1 VFKFTAHPAT
11 IGVTDG
17 IQVAFAYLQT
27 SWRRW
32 LPAVA
37 VMAAC
42 ALVAWAA
49 IMTSIGSV
57 DFSSF
62 YYTDPSTN
70 RLIWYTGGQERLW
83 SLVSQYLAIELVTA
97 VLGTIAGWVFSATAI
112 CGLRNQPL
120 TVPGV
125 VGRGLLSVVAGIA
138 IAVVSAIAVIGVV
151 VATVIVAMIA
161 PPLGAILLIVEL
173 LALIPV
179 ALYIAIRLVFV
190 NLAVF
195 DGFGPIEAIRESWR
209 ISQRS
214 VLRLLGWGL
223 MGLLLS
229 LGFGIVGSFA
239 SAPFSAAGLAAV
251 GQGASTAVT
260 TTGSCLTVFLM
271 AVLYESQ
278 RARVDPTLYG
288 PPPIPAP
295 GWGNQ
300 WPGYPNAGYPGPYVE
315 GPGPGTGW
323 SAPPTA
329 LGAPPAGTYPPAPSW
344 PSDQWAPP
352 SAQGS
357 GIPGWANPNSAGSGW
372 QGGQWAPPAPTYQP
386 PAQGPT
392 SSPGGPASPPDVPGA
407 GEPPA
412 RS

>member
-1 VFKFTAHPAT
+1 MFQFTAHPAT

-17 IQVAFAYLQT
+17 VQVAFAFLQT

-37 VMAAC
+37 VMAVC
-42 ALVAWAA
+42 ALVAWAVIA
-49 IMTSIGSV
+49 ASIGSV
-57 DFSSF
+57 DFGSF
-62 YYTDPSTN
+62 YYTDPYTN
-70 RLIWYTGGQERLW
+70 RLIWYPGGQERLW
-83 SLVSQYLAIELVTA
+83 SLVRQYLVIELVTA

-125 VGRGLLSVVAGIA
+125 VGRGLLSVIAGIC
-138 IAVVSAIAVIGVV
+138 IAVVVALAVIGVV
-151 VATVIVAMIA
+151 VATVVVAMIA
-161 PPLGAILLIVEL
+161 PPLGAILLIAEF

-179 ALYIAIRLVFV
+179 TLYIVIRLAFV

-209 ISQRS
+209 ISHRS
-214 VLRLLGWGL
+214 VLRLFGWGL
-223 MGLLLS
+223 MGLLLT

-239 SAPFSAAGLAAV
+239 SAPFGAAGLAAV

-260 TTGSCLTVFLM
+260 TTGSCLTIFLM

-288 PPPIPAP
+288 PPPVPAP
-295 GWGNQ
+295 AWGNQ
-300 WPGYPNAGYPGPYVE
+300 WPGYPNPGYPGPYVE
-315 GPGPGTGW
+315 GPGTGW
-323 SAPPTA
+323 SASQTDS
-329 LGAPPAGTYPPAPSW
+329 GAPPAGMYRPAPGW
-344 PSDQWAPP
+344 PNNQWPAPD
-352 SAQGS
+352 AQG
-357 GIPGWANPNSAGSGW
+357 PGSQGPVSPNSAGSGW
-372 QGGQWAPPAPTYQP
+372 QGGQWAPPPPTYQP
-386 PAQGPT
+386 PVQGPT
-392 SSPGGPASPPDVPGA
+392 ANPGGPVSPPDQPGN

-412 RS
+412 